1 MNLPP
6 LLLASVASV
15 ALLSSRMPGREEA
28 ASSSGQPDE
37 RALLAQVQQLVTLE
51 SRALT
56 KLVDDSDGDGR
67 PVREPQRPTRRGGR
81 GAHPAPELGLH
92 THSLDLAEGL
102 SYGARGLTPPDEWQ
116 RMFPRYARNVA
127 VEQ

>member
-6 LLLASVASV
+6 LLLASLASV
-15 ALLSSRMPGREEA
+15 ALLSSRMTGKEEA
-28 ASSSGQPDE
+28 ASSSAQPDE

-51 SRALT
+51 NRALT
-56 KLVDDSDGDGR
+56 KLVDDSDGETR
-67 PVREPQRPTRRGGR
+67 PARQSQQSPRRGGR

-92 THSLDLAEGL
+92 TPSLDLADGL

-127 VEQ
+127 AEQ